1 MNHLDHYNHHQK
13 IAVCATDRWFGNVI
27 ARSLLLDGKRNI
39 VVRCLAQD
47 TNKHVKK
54 LDRLGG
60 EVHRIEYDRPET
72 IKDALHGVNFLI
84 FISEADKNRV
94 KEAKIMAD
102 AAADRDVDNAII
114 LSVEGAEDGDGKVMN
129 DFREIEKEVC
139 QRIKHSCVIRNAFLQ
154 QAFFL
159 WSPNIE
165 DRGEIN
171 MTPRES
177 NEWAPV
183 NLDDLVCAIA
193 KLMLQEGKVVTELN
207 KKHRYKV
214 YCLTGPELVTG
225 RKITE
230 TINRV
235 IEGRGD
241 VEYRTINRR
250 QLEDYL
256 CSLDGHQDDDEC
268 DRDRDRELD
277 SDSIEDTLLEQR
289 DAIYLIQ
296 RGLASLHESLADF
309 FRNTQQSLECGKS
322 NFIEGV
328 HHLVIATALF
338 EEVNRQFSARNYY
351 GPNRNALG
359 MQDKVTGSG
368 RYRDVQEERFNR
380 NVAAC
385 VDTMRD
391 IIARLK
397 SIDIER
403 FELDVQDRLV
413 ILSNIKDAVE
423 VIENIQKSL
432 DVVPFLLDER
442 HRHDRH
448 PRPFLPLSKYEI
460 ELILERLDYVKEGK
474 ADHVSDDYKKITG
487 EKPTRI
493 KSFFEDN
500 SESFRPG
507 KNTRPR
513 RPRDSDDKSDTL
525 IMGRRISKL

>member
-1 MNHLDHYNHHQK
+1 MNNLDHYNHHQK
-13 IAVCATDRWFGNVI
+13 IAVCATDHWFGNVI
-27 ARSLLLDGKRNI
+27 ARSLLLDGKHNI

-60 EVHRIEYDRPET
+60 EIHRIDYDRPET

-84 FISEADKNRV
+84 FIGEADKNRV
-94 KEAKIMAD
+94 KEAKVMAD

-114 LSVEGAEDGDGKVMN
+114 LSVEGAEDGDGKIMN
-129 DFREIEKEVC
+129 DFREMEKEVC
-139 QRIKHSCVIRNAFLQ
+139 QRIKHSCVIRNSFLQ

-159 WSPNIE
+159 WSPNVE

-177 NEWAPV
+177 NEWAPI

-207 KKHRYKV
+207 KKHRCKV
-214 YCLTGPELVTG
+214 YRLTGPELVTG
-225 RKITE
+225 RKVAE

-256 CSLDGHQDDDEC
+256 CNY
-268 DRDRDRELD
+268 
-277 SDSIEDTLLEQR
+277 DSIDDTLLEQR

-296 RGLASLHESLADF
+296 RGLAFLHESLADF

-328 HHLVIATALF
+328 HKLVSATALF
-338 EEVNRQFSARNYY
+338 EEVNRQSSARNY

-359 MQDKVTGSG
+359 MQDKMTGSG
-368 RYRDVQEERFNR
+368 RYRGVQEERFNR

-403 FELDVQDRLV
+403 FELDAQDRLIV
-413 ILSNIKDAVE
+413 LSNIKDAVE

-432 DVVPFLLDER
+432 DVVPFLLDGR

-448 PRPFLPLSKYEI
+448 PQPFLPLSN
-460 ELILERLDYVKEGK
+460 LEGLDYVKEGK
-474 ADHVSDDYKKITG
+474 ADHTSDDYKKITG

-500 SESFRPG
+500 AESFRPG

-525 IMGRRISKL
+525 IMGRRINKL